1 MKIKGRYNKMR
12 KRAHRAKHL
21 LEYWVFGN
29 YVDCL
34 GTAHI
39 AHEDEAGRVLFAPVK
54 KETVSDFIG
63 RTDKAGRAVYEGDI
77 VKYAGELDGEPFED
91 LFEIC
96 WQDDK
101 RWYSFGI
108 IARPLQGKKAETSM
122 FSQEEFSKHI
132 TVIGNRW
139 DNPELLEARVCTKE

>member
-1 MKIKGRYNKMR
+1 MR
-12 KRAHRAKHL
+12 RRTHRAQDWFEH
-21 LEYWVFGN
+21 WVFGN
-29 YVDCL
+29 YVDWL

-39 AHEDEAGRVLFAPVK
+39 AREDEAGRILFTPVK
-54 KETVSDFIG
+54 KETVGDFIQ
-63 RTDKAGRAVYEGDI
+63 RTDKDGRAVYEGDI
-77 VKYAGELDGEPFED
+77 VKYAGELDGDPFED

-108 IARPLQGKKAETSM
+108 IARPLQGKTEETPM